1 MPSYLEIARRALQK
15 SPVTEARECE
25 RSELSEKRLQC
36 PLSHSGGAYWQAAQD
51 ALEAMRD
58 PDYPA
63 GMIFWLDA
71 ANPVLYRRLTEILP
85 DRICRLWNEAV
96 PLETFSAALEEWVST
111 HRTAVSLYRHYQETQ
126 TRKESLE

>member
-25 RSELSEKRLQC
+25 RSELSEKRIQR
-36 PLSHSGGAYWQAAQD
+36 PLSHAGKDAYWQAAQD

-96 PLETFSAALEEWVST
+96 PLEVFRVALDEWVST
-111 HRTAVSLYRHYQETQ
+111 HRTAVTHYRQFQKTQ
-126 TRKESLE
+126 T